1 MIVILDELCLYIWT
15 FGEKRWFAI
24 VSNIMEMLQVE
35 KLKVLATSLANSSS
49 KAEKRILD
57 HRFNFLNFFIGV
69 F

>member
-1 MIVILDELCLYIWT
+1 MEEILLKKKSINTGDSLEIHSQ
-15 FGEKRWFAI
+15 K
-24 VSNIMEMLQVE
+24 VE